1 MHSGRHMH
9 ANTHSNIH
17 SNHSYPNGRSIN
29 LALPLISLI
38 LAFLTAAALMI

>member
-1 MHSGRHMH
+1 MHSGHHM
-9 ANTHSNIH
+9 NSNMH
-17 SNHSYPNGRSIN
+17 SNHNYPNERSIN